1 MMRRRGGP
9 GLASTVART
18 AVVAGTATAVSNK
31 VTAKQVA
38 GAQAKQA
45 AAQQAAAQAQP
56 VAAPA
61 AVAAPVAAIDQQLDA
76 IQSQETAA
84 ALGVAPE
91 DLVAQLKQ
99 LADLRAAGVL
109 SDAEF
114 EQAKARVLGG

>member
-1 MMRRRGGP
+1 M
-9 GLASTVART
+9 GLLRMAART

>member
-38 GAQAKQA
+38 GARARQA
-45 AAQQAAAQAQP
+45 AAQQAAP
-56 VAAPA
+56 VAA
-61 AVAAPVAAIDQQLDA
+61 APVVALDQQLDA

>member
-18 AVVAGTATAVSNK
+18 AVVAGTATAVSGK
-31 VTAKQVA
+31 VASKQVA
-38 GAQAKQA
+38 S
-45 AAQQAAAQAQP
+45 AQAQP

-61 AVAAPVAAIDQQLDA
+61 AVVAPVVAIDQQLDA
-76 IQSQETAA
+76 IQTQETAA
-84 ALGVAPE
+84 EIGVAPE

-114 EQAKARVLGG
+114 EQAKARVLGS

>member
-45 AAQQAAAQAQP
+45 AAQQAAP
-56 VAAPA
+56 VA
-61 AVAAPVAAIDQQLDA
+61 AAPVAAIDQQLDA
-76 IQSQETAA
+76 IQSQESAA